1 VITDQIRVHVDSEYG
16 ELRDVVMCLAQPMQL
31 TWGYLRALD
40 VATLHQ
46 LRTNRWRPYD
56 HRVVWRQQETVIGV
70 LEEHGATVHV
80 VEGTSGDI
88 GQHYTRDI
96 GFAIDDTFFVARP
109 RRLGRQRE
117 LVDLR
122 PLVGRLSRVRHLD
135 WGTIEGGDVMLHDRH
150 VLVGLGEET
159 HPAGVE
165 ALTYQLRQ
173 AGSERQVVTLRF
185 AHRGVIHLDTKL
197 NIVGP
202 GVAVVYPPAFTA
214 QSMRWIERHF
224 DLIVATRD
232 ETRSV
237 AINTFSLGP
246 RTVLMAEGSERLAG
260 QVELR
265 GLKPVLVDYSEV
277 TKLPG
282 SLRCTTLPLARVPGD
297 ASRPVLP

>member
-1 VITDQIRVHVDSEYG
+1 MHVEVDTEYG
-16 ELRDVVMCLAQPMQL
+16 ELLDVAMCLAQPMEL
-31 TWGYLRALD
+31 SWRYLRALD
-40 VATLHQ
+40 VATVHQ

-56 HRVVWRQQETVIGV
+56 HRRVWRQQEAVIEV
-70 LEEHGATVHV
+70 LEQHGATVHLV
-80 VEGTSGDI
+80 QGTTGDI
-88 GQHYTRDI
+88 AQHYTRDI

-122 PLVGRLSRVRHLD
+122 PLVNRLDRVRHLD
-135 WGTIEGGDVMLHDRH
+135 WGTIEGGDVMLHDGH

-173 AGSERQVVTLRF
+173 SGSRREVVPLRF

-197 NIVGP
+197 NVVGP
-202 GVAVVYPPAFTA
+202 GVALVHPPAFT
-214 QSMRWIERHF
+214 STSLRWIEQHF
-224 DLIVATRD
+224 DLIVATRA

-237 AINTFSLGP
+237 AVNTFSIAP
-246 RTVLMAEGSERLAG
+246 ETVLMTEGAERLAA
-260 QVELR
+260 QVEQR
-265 GLKPVLVDYSEV
+265 GIKPILVDYSEV

-282 SLRCTTLPLARVPGD
+282 SLRCTTLPLRRVPVTTG
-297 ASRPVLP
+297 